1 MTSIRSF
8 GSFEGTDIPE
18 VTIRTEAGAEA
29 RIIGWGAALRDLV
42 VPTKKG
48 GRQRVVLGFER
59 FEDYLAHSPY
69 FGANPGRFANR
80 IAQGRFSLDGITHE
94 TDRNEGGKQT
104 LHGGS
109 RGFGKRPW
117 SVVTSDARSVTLA
130 IVSDDGEMGFPGRL
144 VATCTYTLTEPSTLQ
159 LAFTATTTKPTPVS
173 LAHHS
178 YFNLDGSPDILDHH
192 LLIAADFYTPT
203 DDDLIPTG
211 EIGAVAGTP
220 FDFRADRPIR
230 FDTAS
235 GAFPYD
241 VNFVLRSAH
250 ELGHAATAWS
260 PKSGVIME
268 AWTTEPGLQLYSGGK
283 LNTPVAGLD
292 GQPYGKH
299 AGFCLEAQRFPD
311 APNKPHF
318 PSAIL
323 RSGEVYRQTTE
334 YRFSGG

>member
-1 MTSIRSF
+1 MMSSIRSF
-8 GSFEGTDIPE
+8 GSYEGADIAE
-18 VTIRTEAGAEA
+18 VTIRSEAGAEA
-29 RIIGWGAALRDLV
+29 RIISWGAAVRDLV
-42 VPTKKG
+42 VPTKG
-48 GRQRVVLGFER
+48 GTQRVVLGYDR

-80 IAQGRFSLDGITHE
+80 IAQGRFTLDGVTYE
-94 TDRNEGGKQT
+94 LDRNEKGQQT

-117 SVVTSDARSVTLA
+117 SVVTSDTRSVTLA
-130 IVSDDGEMGFPGRL
+130 LVSEDGDMGFPGRV
-144 VATCTYTLTEPSTLQ
+144 VATCTYLLTEPSTLQ
-159 LAFTATTTKPTPVS
+159 VSFTATTTKPTPVN

-211 EIGAVAGTP
+211 EISAVADTP
-220 FDFRADRPIR
+220 FDFRSDRPIR
-230 FDTAS
+230 YEAEA
-235 GAFPYD
+235 GVFPYD
-241 VNFVLRSAH
+241 VNFVLRSANQ
-250 ELGHAATAWS
+250 LGHAATAWS
-260 PKSGVIME
+260 PRSGVTLE

-283 LNTPVAGLD
+283 LKTPVPGLD
-292 GQPYGKH
+292 GQPYGPH

-311 APNKPHF
+311 CPNKPHF
-318 PSAIL
+318 ASAIL
-323 RSGEVYRQTTE
+323 RSGEVYRQTSE